1 MVNIPSDLINRIPEI
16 LDCGLMVMEL
26 EGDIIYSNPW
36 LDQRLGHTSAAGDGE
51 TLAGILREVV
61 AQARM
66 ARKNGD
72 PVGTAACTVNGT
84 SYRVEVSLLGKN
96 ELKDSAVCLIMPES
110 SGSPFQDM
118 VAHTLQSQELNA
130 IFELSSDGI
139 LLCDGEGRIVKINE
153 ASARLNGWSAA
164 EVVGRTVQDL
174 LMDGLIDKSVTHRV
188 LQTQKT
194 VDMMQFIGRTQ
205 KHLLVTGTPLFDKT
219 GRIKLV
225 LVNERDLT
233 QLNAIKAQLEETQ
246 RVSDKYKDNLAE
258 LAVLESRDGL
268 IKAESQAM
276 IQVLQ
281 YAMKLARLDASNILV
296 TGESGVG
303 KGLLAQFMHNQGQR
317 QGQPFIQINC
327 AAMPESLLE
336 AELFGYEKGAFTGAG
351 VHGKAGL
358 FELAHTGTL
367 FLDEIGDCPLAI
379 QAKLLKYLD
388 DHEVLRLG
396 SVKPRLIDCTIIAA
410 TNRDLA
416 KLIEARHF
424 RSDLFYRLNTF
435 NIHIPPLRDRPE
447 DTFELIMHFLDE
459 FNSRY
464 GFEKK
469 ISSNALHRL
478 QHHGFPGNVRELR
491 NIIKQAVVM
500 SENDVLDSF
509 ILGGLPEVHG
519 DERSRGQR
527 WKKGASLSEQI
538 GDFERQLLLKTL
550 SRSRTTRELAHLLGT
565 SQPTIV
571 RRLKKYGLPLPA
583 KQN

>member
-1 MVNIPSDLINRIPEI
+1 MVPSNYIDCIPEI
-16 LDCGLMVMEL
+16 INLGLLVLNTDGE
-26 EGDIIYSNPW
+26 IIYANPW
-36 LDQRLGHTSAAGDGE
+36 ISERLGRSTGSCPGEFLTAA
-51 TLAGILREVV
+51 LPEVIELGK
-61 AQARM
+61 AALERNDAR
-66 ARKNGD
+66 
-72 PVGTAACTVNGT
+72 GTAGFNINGAFC
-84 SYRVEVSLLGKN
+84 RAEVSLLQKEGQTRGV
-96 ELKDSAVCLIMPES
+96 VCCITPEPLD
-110 SGSPFQDM
+110 SPFQDT

-139 LLCDGEGRIVKINE
+139 LLCDGEGRVVKINE
-153 ASARLNGWSAA
+153 ASERLNGWSAA
-164 EVVGRTVQDL
+164 EVLGRKVQGL
-174 LMDGLIDKSVTHRV
+174 LEDGWIDKSVTLHV

-194 VDMMQFIGRTQ
+194 VNMMQFIGRTQ
-205 KHLLVTGTPLFDKT
+205 KHLLVTGTPLFDKN
-219 GRIKLV
+219 GRVKLV
-225 LVNERDLT
+225 LVNERDMT

-246 RVSDKYKDNLAE
+246 SVSDKYKDNLAE
-258 LAVLESRDGL
+258 LAVLGSRGGL

-276 IQVLQ
+276 GQVLQ

-303 KGLLAQFMHNQGQR
+303 KGLLAQFIHDQGRR
-317 QGQPFIQINC
+317 QGKPFIQINC
-327 AAMPESLLE
+327 AAMPEGLLE

-351 VHGKAGL
+351 AHGKAGL

-367 FLDEIGDCPLAI
+367 FLDEIGDCPPAI

-410 TNRDLA
+410 TNRDLG

-435 NIHIPPLRDRPE
+435 TIHIPPLRERPE

-459 FNSRY
+459 YNSRY

-469 ISSNALHRL
+469 ISSSALHQL
-478 QHHGFPGNVRELR
+478 QNYGFPGNVRELR

-500 SENDVLDSF
+500 SESDVLDAF
-509 ILGGLPEVHG
+509 ILGGLQNAHHEPRPVA
-519 DERSRGQR
+519 SRR
-527 WKKGASLSEQI
+527 EKGASLSDQI
-538 GDFERQLLLKTL
+538 GDFERQVLIKAL
-550 SRSRTTRELAHLLGT
+550 SRSSSTRELARFLGT
-565 SQPTIV
+565 SQPTVV
-571 RRLKKYGLPLPA
+571 RRLKKYGLPLPV

>member
-1 MVNIPSDLINRIPEI
+1 MARIPVDLLKRIPEV
-16 LDCGLMVMEL
+16 LDCGLMVMRP
-26 EGDIIYSNPW
+26 EGEIIYANPW
-36 LDQRLGHTSAAGDGE
+36 LAARLDDRPETNGGE
-51 TLAGILREVV
+51 ALAGALREVV
-61 AQARM
+61 ESVQAALGKGETHGSAVVM
-66 ARKNGD
+66 
-72 PVGTAACTVNGT
+72 VNGA
-84 SYRVEVSLLGKN
+84 SHRVEVSVLRTGNQN
-96 ELKDSAVCLIMPES
+96 EAAVCLIMPET
-110 SGSPFQDM
+110 SGSPFQDT

-153 ASARLNGWSAA
+153 ASERLNGWSAA
-164 EVVGRTVQDL
+164 EVVGRRVQDL
-174 LMDGLIDKSVTHRV
+174 LSDGLIDKSVTLQV
-188 LQTQKT
+188 LETQKT
-194 VDMMQFIGRTQ
+194 VNMIQFIGRTQ
-205 KHLLVTGTPLFDKT
+205 KHLLVTGTPLFDRT

-258 LAVLESRDGL
+258 LAVLESRGGP

-276 IQVLQ
+276 GQVMQ
-281 YAMKLARLDASNILV
+281 YAVKLARLDASNILV

-303 KGLLAQFMHNQGQR
+303 KGLLAQFMHNHGQR
-317 QGQPFIQINC
+317 QGKPFIQINC
-327 AAMPESLLE
+327 AAMPEGLLE

-396 SVKPRLIDCTIIAA
+396 SVKPRQIDCTIIAA

-435 NIHIPPLRDRPE
+435 TIQIPPLRERPE

-478 QHHGFPGNVRELR
+478 QNYCFPGNVRELR

-509 ILGGLPEVHG
+509 ILGGLPEVQRDRQPLG
-519 DERSRGQR
+519 SRRER
-527 WKKGASLSEQI
+527 GASLSEQL

-550 SRSRTTRELAHLLGT
+550 GRSGSTRELAVLLGT
-565 SQPTIV
+565 SQPTVV